1 MKLEELLYFSLI
13 FPLFLLYFSLISP
26 LFLLY
31 FSFISP
37 LHLLYFRSQSCNGF
51 TPLCFFFVSVM
62 LLHTKSMNNF
72 KIHKLLKKKHPE
84 IFYIFL
90 FQVLS
95 MYIFYRIKRWT
106 KMLEFMD
113 FTYGTI
119 SLNQSHIGWLCKWTI
134 KIELRYDLNTMLA
147 SIFHRNLSRQV

>member
-1 MKLEELLYFSLI
+1 MLI
-13 FPLFLLYFSLISP
+13 TFHLHKNETKIYLTNFFVLFTYIREVGRLWFCSFLRKWHETFF
-26 LFLLY
+26 LF
-31 FSFISP
+31 
-37 LHLLYFRSQSCNGF
+37 
-51 TPLCFFFVSVM
+51 FFFVSVK

-113 FTYGTI
+113 FTYGTV

-134 KIELRYDLNTMLA
+134 KIELRYDLNTMLE